1 MWILYLLVWTVRE
14 GVFTTVPLERFFS
27 WCPQALHLFATWI
40 YGIHLLR
47 FSHLH
52 ARVTHTATRCCC
64 SNTHSNTSS
73 SEHAYISRRDKR
85 RSTPPA
91 TTGIDLVAGALLPLV
106 VYELTGLQR
115 GGTPSKP
122 AGFGATDRSREVQ
135 YPPRGLR
142 R

>member
-1 MWILYLLVWTVRE
+1 MLRRSTRPVGAAAARRAAAAL
-14 GVFTTVPLERFFS
+14 
-27 WCPQALHLFATWI
+27 LHLRLGFTEYICSVSLTYTHA
-40 YGIHLLR
+40 LLTP
-47 FSHLH
+47 LH
-52 ARVTHTATRCCC
+52 AAAVATHTATPLLL
-64 SNTHSNTSS
+64 NMHT
-73 SEHAYISRRDKR
+73 YISRRDKR

-122 AGFGATDRSREVQ
+122 AGFGAAKRSREVKN
-135 YPPRGLR
+135 PPRGLR